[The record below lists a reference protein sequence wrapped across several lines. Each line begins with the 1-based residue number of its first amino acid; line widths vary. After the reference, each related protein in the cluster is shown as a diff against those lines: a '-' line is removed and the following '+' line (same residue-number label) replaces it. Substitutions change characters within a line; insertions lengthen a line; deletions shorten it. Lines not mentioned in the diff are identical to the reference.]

1 MLLAVDIG
9 NSNIVFALYNG
20 IGWESQ
26 WRVETVTGRSE
37 AEYEGEFAAHLLE
50 HQQHRGLISAVVVSS
65 VVPQLTDTLSG
76 MLEKFTGRTP
86 LVIGPEHYSGIKLG
100 IKNPGEIGTDLVANA
115 IAAHHRYEKEGVIVV
130 DFGTALT
137 FTIVSSEGE
146 IVGVNI
152 LPGIK
157 TSMKALAMDAAQLE
171 EIELSLPASVIGKDT
186 THAIRAGIL
195 WGYVGLV
202 ESMISRIDQE
212 LNTKNKVIATGGLSI
227 VFAPLKDLF
236 DLVDPN
242 LTLDG
247 LRIIF
252 QHVKSTL
259 KIRTRFYTNRGCHA

>member
-9 NSNIVFALYNG
+9 NSNIVFGLYNG
-20 IGWESQ
+20 VGWESQ
-26 WRVETVTGRSE
+26 WRVETVIERSGV
-37 AEYEGEFAAHLLE
+37 EYEKEFSAHLLE
-50 HQQHRGLISAVVVSS
+50 HQQHRGLISDVVMSS
-65 VVPQLTDTLSG
+65 VVPQVTNTVAG
-76 MLEKFTGRTP
+76 MLEKFTGKSP
-86 LVIGPEHYSGIKLG
+86 LLVGPEHYHSIKLS

-115 IAAHHRYEKEGVIVV
+115 IAAHYRYSKEGVIVV

-137 FTIVSSEGE
+137 FTVVSAAGE
-146 IVGVNI
+146 ILGVNI

-171 EIELSLPASVIGKDT
+171 EIELQLPSSVIGKDT

-202 ESMISRIDQE
+202 ESLITRINNE
-212 LNTKNKVIATGGLSI
+212 LEINHRVVATGGLSI

-236 DLVDPN
+236 DQVDPN

-252 QHVKSTL
+252 QSVKP
-259 KIRTRFYTNRGCHA
+259 

>member
-20 IGWESQ
+20 VGWESQ
-26 WRVETVTGRSE
+26 WRVETVIGRSS
-37 AEYEGEFAAHLLE
+37 AEYEKEFAAHLLE
-50 HQQHRGLISAVVVSS
+50 HQQHRGIISGVVLSS
-65 VVPQLTDTLSG
+65 VVPQLTSTLAT
-76 MLEKFTGRTP
+76 MLENFTGQSP
-86 LVIGPEHYSGIKLG
+86 LLAGPEHYHHIRLG
-100 IKNPGEIGTDLVANA
+100 IKNPHEIGTDLVANA
-115 IAAHHRYEKEGVIVV
+115 IAAHNRYPAEGVIVV

-137 FTIVSSEGE
+137 FTIVSAQGE
-146 IVGVNI
+146 ILGVNI

-171 EIELSLPASVIGKDT
+171 EIELSLPSSVIGKDT

-212 LNTKNKVIATGGLSI
+212 LNVRNRVIATGGLSI
-227 VFAPLKDLF
+227 VFAPLKDFF

-252 QHVKSTL
+252 QSVKQ
-259 KIRTRFYTNRGCHA
+259 